1 MKKTLLA
8 SAITLSVFGLTTNL
22 SYAEENKAQSTPVET
37 THSETSTDK
46 VEKDNLS
53 AKETEPTTEAN
64 ANQTTNP
71 SKKEEDKTPEVQKE
85 GWVLEE
91 NHWRFYEN
99 NIPVLNW
106 KKIQGK
112 WYYFNKDGIM
122 LSDTIFDGYILTSSG
137 AMVDSGWSKLQEK
150 WYYANA
156 YGKISQQ
163 KWEKIGGVWYYFDK
177 DGIMLS
183 NTIWDGYLFTNS
195 GAMAENSWVKQDGH
209 WYYALASGKLIKNK
223 WEKIGGVWYYFD
235 KDGIML
241 SDTIFDGYI
250 LTSSG
255 AMAESAWVKQDGHW
269 YYALA
274 SGKLIQNKWDKIS
287 GTWYYFNKDATMASN
302 QWQGSYYLKASGAMA
317 EKEWIFDKNYNSWF
331 YLKSGGTYAERE
343 WIGSYYLKSGGYMA
357 KSEWIDDSY
366 YKARYYVDENGVYV
380 TGTYKIDGQT
390 HQFQNNGKW
399 IGETSV
405 SRGFEKGKYNHI
417 IFLDPG
423 HGGKDPGA
431 SYYNITEKELNMQVY
446 QKLRKELEGLGYTV
460 LSSRDSDVFVD
471 YVTERS
477 RMVNKTDSDIFI
489 SIHFNASGN
498 PASNRAGIQTYSYEE
513 ATGYPSKINPY
524 WHNHPDRISES
535 NRLAADIHSSLL
547 AETGAKD
554 AGRLRSSFAVLR
566 ETDKPA
572 VLLELGYIDN
582 FNENQQVRSDAYQN
596 RLVAGIVKGIQKYY
610 AGQ

>member
-22 SYAEENKAQSTPVET
+22 SYAEENKVQSTPVET

-46 VEKDNLS
+46 VEKNSLP
-53 AKETEPTTEAN
+53 AKKTEPSTEAN

-71 SKKEEDKTPEVQKE
+71 AKKEEDKAPEVPKE

-91 NHWRFYEN
+91 KLWRFYEN
-99 NIPVLNW
+99 NAPVLNW
-106 KKIQGK
+106 KKIHGK

-137 AMVDSGWSKLQEK
+137 AMVDSGWSKLQDK

-163 KWEKIGGVWYYFDK
+163 KWEKIGGVWYYFDQ
-177 DGIMLS
+177 DGVMLS
-183 NTIWDGYLFTNS
+183 NTIFNDYLFTNS
-195 GAMAENSWVKQDGH
+195 GAMAESSWVKQDGQ
-209 WYYALASGKLIKNK
+209 WYYAPASGKLIK
-223 WEKIGGVWYYFD
+223 
-235 KDGIML
+235 
-241 SDTIFDGYI
+241 
-250 LTSSG
+250 
-255 AMAESAWVKQDGHW
+255 
-269 YYALA
+269 
-274 SGKLIQNKWDKIS
+274 NKWDKIS

-317 EKEWIFDKNYNSWF
+317 EKEWIFDKNYDSWF
-331 YLKSGGTYAERE
+331 YLKSGGTYAARQ
-343 WIGSYYLKSGGYMA
+343 WIGSYYLKAGGYMA
-357 KSEWIDDSY
+357 KNEWIDDSY

-380 TGTYKIDGQT
+380 TGTYKIDGKNQ
-390 HQFQNNGKW
+390 QFQSDGKW
-399 IGETSV
+399 LGEASV
-405 SRGFEKGKYNHI
+405 SRGFEKGKYNNI

-471 YVTERS
+471 FVTERS

-513 ATGYPSKINPY
+513 AAGYPSKINPY

-566 ETDKPA
+566 ETNKPA

>member
-22 SYAEENKAQSTPVET
+22 SYAEENQAPSAPVET
-37 THSETSTDK
+37 TLSETSSDK
-46 VEKDNLS
+46 VEKNSLP
-53 AKETEPTTEAN
+53 AKETEPSTEAN

-71 SKKEEDKTPEVQKE
+71 AKKEEDKAPEVQKE
-85 GWVLEE
+85 GWVLEG
-91 NHWRFYEN
+91 NIWRFYEN
-99 NIPVLNW
+99 NAPVLNW
-106 KKIQGK
+106 KKIHGK

-137 AMVDSGWSKLQEK
+137 AMVDSGWNKLQDK

-163 KWEKIGGVWYYFDK
+163 KWEKIGGVWYYFDQ
-177 DGIMLS
+177 DGVMLS
-183 NTIWDGYLFTNS
+183 NTIFDDYLFTNS
-195 GAMAENSWVKQDGH
+195 GAMAESSWVKQDGQ
-209 WYYALASGKLIKNK
+209 WYYALASGKLIK
-223 WEKIGGVWYYFD
+223 
-235 KDGIML
+235 
-241 SDTIFDGYI
+241 
-250 LTSSG
+250 
-255 AMAESAWVKQDGHW
+255 
-269 YYALA
+269 
-274 SGKLIQNKWDKIS
+274 NKWDKIS

-317 EKEWIFDKNYNSWF
+317 EKEWIFDKNYDSWF
-331 YLKSGGTYAERE
+331 YLKSGGAYAERQ
-343 WIGSYYLKSGGYMA
+343 WIGSYYLKAGGYMA

-380 TGTYKIDGQT
+380 TGTHKIDGQT
-390 HQFQNNGKW
+390 HQFQSNGKW

-405 SRGFEKGKYNHI
+405 SRGFEKGKYNNI

-471 YVTERS
+471 FVTERS

-513 ATGYPSKINPY
+513 AAGYPSKINPY

>member
-1 MKKTLLA
+1 MLLA
-8 SAITLSVFGLTTNL
+8 SAITLTYLGITTNPAL
-22 SYAEENKAQSTPVET
+22 AEESNVQTTSAETTQQPTTANKVET
-37 THSETSTDK
+37 KEAVPSTESSSS
-46 VEKDNLS
+46 V
-53 AKETEPTTEAN
+53 PTTS
-64 ANQTTNP
+64 TTNP
-71 SKKEEDKTPEVQKE
+71 SETPAKKEKDKAPEVKKE

-99 NIPVLNW
+99 NAPVLNW

-137 AMVDSGWSKLQEK
+137 AMVDSGWSKLQDK

-163 KWEKIGGVWYYFDK
+163 KWDKIGDVWYYFDQ
-177 DGIMLS
+177 DGVMLS
-183 NTIWDGYLFTNS
+183 NTIFDGYLFTNS
-195 GAMAENSWVKQDGH
+195 GAMAENSWVKQDGQ
-209 WYYALASGKLIKNK
+209 WYYSLSSGKVIK
-223 WEKIGGVWYYFD
+223 
-235 KDGIML
+235 
-241 SDTIFDGYI
+241 
-250 LTSSG
+250 
-255 AMAESAWVKQDGHW
+255 
-269 YYALA
+269 
-274 SGKLIQNKWDKIS
+274 NKWDKIS

-317 EKEWIFDKNYNSWF
+317 EKEWIFDKNDDSWF
-331 YLKSGGTYAERE
+331 YLKSGGAYAARE
-343 WIGSYYLKSGGYMA
+343 WIGSYYLKAGGYMA

-366 YKARYYVDENGVYV
+366 YKVRYYVDENGVYV
-380 TGTYKIDGQT
+380 TGTHKIDGQT
-390 HQFQNNGKW
+390 HQFQSNGKW

-405 SRGFEKGKYNHI
+405 GRGFEKGKYNNI

-471 YVTERS
+471 FVTERS

-498 PASNRAGIQTYSYEE
+498 PASNRAGIQTYSYE
-513 ATGYPSKINPY
+513 AAAGYPSKINPY

-554 AGRLRSSFAVLR
+554 AGLLQSSFAVLR

-610 AGQ
+610 AGK

>member
-22 SYAEENKAQSTPVET
+22 SYAEENKVQSTPVET

-46 VEKDNLS
+46 VEKNSLP
-53 AKETEPTTEAN
+53 AKEAEPSTEAN

-71 SKKEEDKTPEVQKE
+71 AKKEEDKAPEVQKE

-99 NIPVLNW
+99 NAPVLNW

-112 WYYFNKDGIM
+112 WYYFNKNGIM

-163 KWEKIGGVWYYFDK
+163 KWEKIGGVWYYFDQE
-177 DGIMLS
+177 GVMLS
-183 NTIWDGYLFTNS
+183 NTIFDDYLFTNS
-195 GAMAENSWVKQDGH
+195 GAMAENSWVKQDGQ
-209 WYYALASGKLIKNK
+209 WYYALASGKLIK
-223 WEKIGGVWYYFD
+223 
-235 KDGIML
+235 
-241 SDTIFDGYI
+241 
-250 LTSSG
+250 
-255 AMAESAWVKQDGHW
+255 
-269 YYALA
+269 
-274 SGKLIQNKWDKIS
+274 NKWDKIS

-302 QWQGSYYLKASGAMA
+302 QWQGIYYLKASGAMA
-317 EKEWIFDKNYNSWF
+317 EKEWIFDKNYDSWF
-331 YLKSGGTYAERE
+331 YLKSGGAYAERE
-343 WIGSYYLKSGGYMA
+343 WIGSYYLKAGGYMA

-380 TGTYKIDGQT
+380 TGTHKIDGQT
-390 HQFQNNGKW
+390 HQFQSNGKW

-405 SRGFEKGKYNHI
+405 SRGFEKGKYNNI

-446 QKLRKELEGLGYTV
+446 QKLRKELEGLGYTI

-471 YVTERS
+471 FVTERS

-513 ATGYPSKINPY
+513 AAGYPSKINPY

-566 ETDKPA
+566 ETNKPA

>member
-1 MKKTLLA
+1 MA

-22 SYAEENKAQSTPVET
+22 SYAEENQAPSAPVET

-46 VEKDNLS
+46 VEKNSLP
-53 AKETEPTTEAN
+53 AKETEPSTEAN
-64 ANQTTNP
+64 VNQTTNP
-71 SKKEEDKTPEVQKE
+71 SKKEEDKAPEVQKD

-91 NHWRFYEN
+91 NIWRFYEN
-99 NIPVLNW
+99 NAPVLNW
-106 KKIQGK
+106 KKIHGK

-137 AMVDSGWSKLQEK
+137 AMVDSGWSKLQDK
-150 WYYANA
+150 WYFANA

-163 KWEKIGGVWYYFDK
+163 KWEKIGGVWYYFDQ
-177 DGIMLS
+177 DEVMLS
-183 NTIWDGYLFTNS
+183 NTIFDDYLFTNS
-195 GAMAENSWVKQDGH
+195 GAMAESSWVKQDGQ
-209 WYYALASGKLIKNK
+209 WYYALASGKLIK
-223 WEKIGGVWYYFD
+223 
-235 KDGIML
+235 
-241 SDTIFDGYI
+241 
-250 LTSSG
+250 
-255 AMAESAWVKQDGHW
+255 
-269 YYALA
+269 
-274 SGKLIQNKWDKIS
+274 NKWDKIS

-317 EKEWIFDKNYNSWF
+317 EKEWIFDKNYDSWF
-331 YLKSGGTYAERE
+331 YLKSGGAYAARE
-343 WIGSYYLKSGGYMA
+343 WIGSYYLKAGGYMA

-380 TGTYKIDGQT
+380 TGTHKIDGQT
-390 HQFQNNGKW
+390 HQFQSNGKW

-405 SRGFEKGKYNHI
+405 SRGFEKGKYNNI

-471 YVTERS
+471 FVTERS

-513 ATGYPSKINPY
+513 AAGYPSKINPY

>member
-22 SYAEENKAQSTPVET
+22 SYAEENQAPSAPVET

-46 VEKDNLS
+46 VEKNSLP
-53 AKETEPTTEAN
+53 AKETEPSTEAN

-71 SKKEEDKTPEVQKE
+71 SKKEEDKAPEVQKD

-99 NIPVLNW
+99 NAPVLNW

-122 LSDTIFDGYILTSSG
+122 LNDTIFDGYILTSSG
-137 AMVDSGWSKLQEK
+137 AMVDYGWSKLQDK

-156 YGKISQQ
+156 FGKISQQ
-163 KWEKIGGVWYYFDK
+163 KWEKIGGVWYYFDQ
-177 DGIMLS
+177 DGVMLS
-183 NTIWDGYLFTNS
+183 NTIFDGYLFTNS
-195 GAMAENSWVKQDGH
+195 GAMAENSWVKQDGQ
-209 WYYALASGKLIKNK
+209 WYYSLSSGKVIK
-223 WEKIGGVWYYFD
+223 
-235 KDGIML
+235 
-241 SDTIFDGYI
+241 
-250 LTSSG
+250 
-255 AMAESAWVKQDGHW
+255 
-269 YYALA
+269 
-274 SGKLIQNKWDKIS
+274 NKWDKIS
-287 GTWYYFNKDATMASN
+287 GTWYYFNKDAAMASN
-302 QWQGSYYLKASGAMA
+302 QWQGNYYLKASGAMA
-317 EKEWIFDKNYNSWF
+317 EKEWIFDKNYDSWF
-331 YLKSGGTYAERE
+331 YLKSGGAYAARE
-343 WIGSYYLKSGGYMA
+343 WIGSYYLKAGGYMA

-380 TGTYKIDGQT
+380 TGTHKIDGQT
-390 HQFQNNGKW
+390 HQFQSTGKW

-405 SRGFEKGKYNHI
+405 SRGFEKGTYNNI

-471 YVTERS
+471 FVTERS

-489 SIHFNASGN
+489 SIHFNASGS
-498 PASNRAGIQTYSYEE
+498 PASNRSGIQTYSYEE
-513 ATGYPSKINPY
+513 AAGYPSKINPY

-554 AGRLRSSFAVLR
+554 AGLLQSSFAVLR

-582 FNENQQVRSDAYQN
+582 FNENQQIRSDAYQN

-610 AGQ
+610 AGK

>member
-8 SAITLSVFGLTTNL
+8 SAITLTYLGITTNPAL
-22 SYAEENKAQSTPVET
+22 AEESKVQTTSAETTQQTTTANKVET
-37 THSETSTDK
+37 
-46 VEKDNLS
+46 
-53 AKETEPTTEAN
+53 KEAVPSTEASSSVSTTS
-64 ANQTTNP
+64 TTNP
-71 SKKEEDKTPEVQKE
+71 SETPAKKEEDKAPEVKKE

-99 NIPVLNW
+99 NAPVLNW

-137 AMVDSGWSKLQEK
+137 AMVDSGWSKLQDK

-163 KWEKIGGVWYYFDK
+163 KWDKIGGVWYYFDQ
-177 DGIMLS
+177 DGVMLS
-183 NTIWDGYLFTNS
+183 NTIFDGYLFTNS
-195 GAMAENSWVKQDGH
+195 GAMAENSWVKQDGQ
-209 WYYALASGKLIKNK
+209 WYYALSSGKVIK
-223 WEKIGGVWYYFD
+223 
-235 KDGIML
+235 
-241 SDTIFDGYI
+241 
-250 LTSSG
+250 
-255 AMAESAWVKQDGHW
+255 
-269 YYALA
+269 
-274 SGKLIQNKWDKIS
+274 NKWDKIS

-317 EKEWIFDKNYNSWF
+317 EKEWIFDKNYDSWF
-331 YLKSGGTYAERE
+331 YLKSGGAYAARE
-343 WIGSYYLKSGGYMA
+343 WIGSYYLKAGGYMA

-366 YKARYYVDENGVYV
+366 YKSRYYVDENGVYV
-380 TGTYKIDGQT
+380 TGTHKIDGQT
-390 HQFQNNGKW
+390 HQFQSNGKW

-405 SRGFEKGKYNHI
+405 SRGFEKGKYNNI

-471 YVTERS
+471 FVTERS

-513 ATGYPSKINPY
+513 ADGYPSKINPY

-554 AGRLRSSFAVLR
+554 AGRLRRSFAVLR
-566 ETDKPA
+566 ETNKPA

>member
-22 SYAEENKAQSTPVET
+22 SYAEENQAPSAPVET

-46 VEKDNLS
+46 VEKNSLP
-53 AKETEPTTEAN
+53 AKETEPSTEAN

-71 SKKEEDKTPEVQKE
+71 AKKEEDKAPEVQKD
-85 GWVLEE
+85 GWVFEE
-91 NHWRFYEN
+91 NIWRFYEN
-99 NIPVLNW
+99 NAPVLNW
-106 KKIQGK
+106 KKIHGK

-122 LSDTIFDGYILTSSG
+122 LNDTIFDGYILTSSG
-137 AMVDSGWSKLQEK
+137 AMVDSGWSKLQDK

-163 KWEKIGGVWYYFDK
+163 KWEKIGGVWYYFDQ
-177 DGIMLS
+177 DEVMLS
-183 NTIWDGYLFTNS
+183 NTIFDDYLFTNS
-195 GAMAENSWVKQDGH
+195 GAMAESSWVKQDGQ
-209 WYYALASGKLIKNK
+209 WYYALASGKLIK
-223 WEKIGGVWYYFD
+223 
-235 KDGIML
+235 
-241 SDTIFDGYI
+241 
-250 LTSSG
+250 
-255 AMAESAWVKQDGHW
+255 
-269 YYALA
+269 
-274 SGKLIQNKWDKIS
+274 NKWDKIS

-317 EKEWIFDKNYNSWF
+317 EKEWIFDKNYDSWF
-331 YLKSGGTYAERE
+331 YLKSGGAYAARE
-343 WIGSYYLKSGGYMA
+343 WIGSYYLKAGGYMA

-380 TGTYKIDGQT
+380 TGTHKIDGQT
-390 HQFQNNGKW
+390 HQFQSNGKW

-405 SRGFEKGKYNHI
+405 SRGFKKGKYNNI

-471 YVTERS
+471 FVTERS

-513 ATGYPSKINPY
+513 AAGYPSKINPY

-610 AGQ
+610 SGQ